1 MKYWIYVVLASF
13 CEVIWLYCVKFVSLK
28 KIKNHDW
35 LDIFDTSE
43 SLIIG
48 LKIIAP
54 AIGYLVFGLTNVIFF
69 AMAMKK
75 IPAAT
80 TYAVWTGIALVSTK
94 LLDNYYF
101 HEPTNY
107 REIIFMGLI
116 IAGIIG
122 LKFQTPIQS

>member
-54 AIGYLVFGLTNVIFF
+54 AIGYLVFGLSNVIFF
-69 AMAMKK
+69 
-75 IPAAT
+75 IT
-80 TYAVWTGIALVSTK
+80 SSL
-94 LLDNYYF
+94 YF
-101 HEPTNY
+101 
-107 REIIFMGLI
+107 
-116 IAGIIG
+116 
-122 LKFQTPIQS
+122 